1 MKKLT
6 IDSIQPPILSR
17 IKAGAFLIVKAGEK
31 VNVMTIGW
39 ASVGFIW
46 SKPIMT
52 IAIRPT
58 RYTYGIIELAKDF
71 SVSIPTE
78 GMKKAIEF
86 CGSRSG
92 RDCDKFK
99 ECNLKTFPSTKVY
112 SPVLAIAGIHVECK
126 IIYKS
131 VMDSTQLIDE
141 YQKLYPK
148 KDYHTLYFGE
158 IVECYSTDRE

>member
-1 MKKLT
+1 MKKMT
-6 IDSIQPPILSR
+6 IESIEPQIMGR

-31 VNVMTIGW
+31 ANVMTIGW

-52 IAIRPT
+52 IAVRPT

-78 GMKKAIEF
+78 GMKKEIEV

-99 ECNLKTFPSTKVY
+99 ECNFKTFPSIKAY
-112 SPVLAIAGIHVECK
+112 SPVLAIAGIHIECK

-131 VMDSTQLIDE
+131 VMDSSQLIEE
-141 YQKLYPK
+141 YHKLYPK

-158 IVECYSTDRE
+158 IMECYSTDRE